1 MNYESTRA
9 KSEKLSS
16 AQAIV
21 KGLSPE
27 GGLFVPENIPQLT
40 LDELKNLCTLD
51 YHGRA
56 VAVLGKFL
64 TDFTADEI
72 ETAVKNAYQNE
83 KFKDNI
89 PAPVTVLSADT
100 FILELWQGPTAA
112 FKDMALQIMPHLMQ
126 ISRAKIGE
134 NATTLILV
142 ATSGDTGKAAL
153 EGFKDVEGIK
163 IMVFYPKDG
172 VSAMQKLQMATQEG
186 ANVNV
191 MAVEGNF
198 DDCQSKVKEIFAD
211 KAMAEELLEA
221 DVKLSS
227 ANSIN
232 WGRLVPQIVYYV
244 SAYCDLAAEEKI
256 AMGETI
262 NVVVPTGN
270 FGNILAAYYA
280 KIMGVPIGKL
290 ISASNQ
296 NNVLA
301 DFIKTGIYD
310 RRRTFYKTTSP
321 SMDILISSNL
331 ERFLYE
337 ICMRDDSRVKE
348 LMESLAAEEF
358 YKLSKPEFEKVK
370 ALFEAGYATDE
381 EAAQT
386 LKKVF
391 DEYSYLLDTHTAVA
405 YKIYED
411 YKKSSGDSTKTL
423 VVSTASPFKFA
434 ADVLDA
440 LGENAAEE
448 DFVKLELLAEKSG
461 AEIPDSLGLLKQKE
475 VKFKESCTVAEAKQK
490 VMDFAKK

>member
-9 KSEKLSS
+9 KNEKLSS

-21 KGLSPE
+21 KGLSAE
-27 GGLFVPENIPQLT
+27 GGLFVPEFLPQIT
-40 LDELKNLCTLD
+40 QDELEMLALKD

-56 VAVLGKFL
+56 VAVLSKFL
-64 TDFTADEI
+64 TDFTPEEI
-72 ETAVKNAYQNE
+72 DTAVKNAYGNN
-83 KFKDNI
+83 KFKDDI
-89 PAPVTVLSADT
+89 PAPVTVLSSDT

-112 FKDMALQIMPHLMQ
+112 FKDMALQIMPHFMQ
-126 ISRAKIGE
+126 ISRGKIKE
-134 NATTLILV
+134 DATTLILV

-153 EGFKDVEGIK
+153 EGFKDVDGIK

-191 MAVEGNF
+191 VAVDGNF

-211 KAMAEELLEA
+211 KLMAEQLLGA
-221 DVKLSS
+221 GVKLSS

-244 SAYCDLAAEEKI
+244 SAYCDLVAAQKI
-256 AMGETI
+256 APGESI

-290 ISASNQ
+290 ISASNK

-337 ICMRDDSRVKE
+337 ICERDDGRVKE
-348 LMESLAAEEF
+348 LMQSLASEGY
-358 YKLSKPEFEKVK
+358 YKLSKAEFEKVK
-370 ALFEAGYATDE
+370 AQFEGGYATDE

-386 LKKVF
+386 LRKVF
-391 DEYSYLLDTHTAVA
+391 EEFSYLMDTHTAVA

-411 YKKSSGDSTKTL
+411 YKKASGDTAKTL

-434 ADVLDA
+434 SDVLDA
-440 LGENAAEE
+440 LGEQTAAD
-448 DFVKLELLAEKSG
+448 DFEKLERLAKKTG

-475 VKFKESCTVAEAKQK
+475 VKFTQSCTVAEAKEK
-490 VMDFAKK
+490 VMDFANK